1 MPPPAARAQAVVREA
16 ALAQELV
23 AAQALVLW
31 SDRMALP
38 APAISV
44 VGRAAVLPPVQAA
57 VMVVWVASAVGQV
70 ADPALREM
78 VPTVDL
84 VAAQAVALAV
94 DRAAQSAAAVRVADR
109 ALVPVDQAVARVPV
123 LVEVP
128 AQASRVALGRVPAVA
143 QAVVRGVGPGPVGL
157 AAVAVDPEVADPV
170 AAQVVLAVGRA
181 ISLPLWAPSP
191 LAVLPLVQELS

>member
-1 MPPPAARAQAVVREA
+1 MVREA
-16 ALAQELV
+16 ARAQELV
-23 AAQALVLW
+23 AAPALVPW
-31 SDRMALP
+31 ADRMALP
-38 APAISV
+38 VPAISV
-44 VGRAAVLPPVQAA
+44 VGRAAVQAA
-57 VMVVWVASAVGQV
+57 VLPAVLQSAAVVRV

-143 QAVVRGVGPGPVGL
+143 QAVVRVVGPGPVGL

>member
-1 MPPPAARAQAVVREA
+1 
-16 ALAQELV
+16 
-23 AAQALVLW
+23 
-31 SDRMALP
+31 MALP
-38 APAISV
+38 VPAISV
-44 VGRAAVLPPVQAA
+44 VGRAAVQAA
-57 VMVVWVASAVGQV
+57 VLLAVLQSAAVGQV

-143 QAVVRGVGPGPVGL
+143 QAVVRVVGPGPVGL
-157 AAVAVDPEVADPV
+157 AVVVVAAVDPEVADPV

>member
-1 MPPPAARAQAVVREA
+1 VVREA
-16 ALAQELV
+16 ARAQELV
-23 AAQALVLW
+23 AAPALVPW
-31 SDRMALP
+31 ADRMALP
-38 APAISV
+38 VPAISV
-44 VGRAAVLPPVQAA
+44 VGRAAVQAA
-57 VMVVWVASAVGQV
+57 VLPAVLQSAAVVRV

-143 QAVVRGVGPGPVGL
+143 QAVVRVVGPGAVGL
-157 AAVAVDPEVADPV
+157 AAVDPEVADPA